1 LAVLNT
7 FVAIEKEMKTL
18 VLGASLNE
26 ARYSYK
32 AVKLLKQ
39 YGHEVIAV
47 GRDKGEISGVTILN
61 AFPEKE
67 TIDTITL
74 YLNTHLQK
82 AYYQSILDA
91 KPRRIIFNP
100 GTENSE
106 LAEQAVQQ
114 GIECEEACTLVLLNT
129 NQY

>member
-1 LAVLNT
+1 MNT

-26 ARYSYK
+26 SRYSHK

-61 AFPEKE
+61 SFPKHEV
-67 TIDTITL
+67 IDTITL
-74 YLNTHLQK
+74 YLNPSLQK
-82 AYYQSILDA
+82 AYYPSILDA

-106 LAEQAVQQ
+106 LAEQAMQQ
-114 GIECEEACTLVLLNT
+114 GINFEEACTLVLLNT